1 MHTVCR
7 LTKMHCFGC
16 LGFNACHQW
25 KCHPLLASSYNFN
38 YLFLLIIKSIPLL
51 LRSVFLT
58 VLKRLLNWQNTVLNR
73 WHCMEK
79 AKTKRIPLENDVK
92 LGILLSIVSTIVGL
106 KNVFMHLIL
115 FEFLIAISK
124 FATYV
129 IIWILMKRSNIE
141 KIMDY
146 LFCGLPWPFE
156 ILGQNSCEK
165 IETSP
170 SYYLKVRKRSF
181 WKNSFCQS

>member
-1 MHTVCR
+1 
-7 LTKMHCFGC
+7 
-16 LGFNACHQW
+16 
-25 KCHPLLASSYNFN
+25 
-38 YLFLLIIKSIPLL
+38 
-51 LRSVFLT
+51 
-58 VLKRLLNWQNTVLNR
+58 
-73 WHCMEK
+73 MEK

-146 LFCGLPWPFE
+146 LFCGLP
-156 ILGQNSCEK
+156 
-165 IETSP
+165 
-170 SYYLKVRKRSF
+170 
-181 WKNSFCQS
+181 